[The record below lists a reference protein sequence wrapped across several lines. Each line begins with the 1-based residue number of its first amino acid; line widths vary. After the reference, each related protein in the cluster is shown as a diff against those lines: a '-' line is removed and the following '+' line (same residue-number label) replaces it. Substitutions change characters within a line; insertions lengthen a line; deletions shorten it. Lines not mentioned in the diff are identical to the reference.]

1 MSVFTPEEID
11 EGMQTDLKE
20 EIVELYE
27 ASEQCLVELELTP
40 QDKELQRALFRSV
53 HTIKGDLG
61 LVGFR
66 PMIAV
71 LQDLEDLLDLL
82 RKDEILYTPPMH
94 DLVLGMLDMVNDF
107 VNSCI
112 AQGSAAYDQKIIDEV
127 NSRIRQIQPDN
138 TGEHE
143 AILSDATKILTNGL
157 PKADTQSKDKLS
169 KTGIPK
175 NLSPSLQ
182 KDILFFRELMRSIE
196 KRVGYQDGR
205 GDRIARLALYVAG
218 ESDKEIP
225 LDQLA
230 VACYVH
236 DFGMAFMP
244 VDAVQKVK
252 PTAMETNLLRSH
264 VYKSTRLLEHLGA
277 WDEARKIVMQHHEN
291 IDGSGYPLGIKGDDI
306 CEGAKLLSILYRYD
320 DLLYDARANYT
331 PKEAIVELNK
341 RYKSQLCTYW
351 LRLFVQSMTALFA
364 NEQK

>member
-11 EGMQTDLKE
+11 EGMQIDLKE

-66 PMIAV
+66 PMINV

-82 RKDEILYTPPMH
+82 RKDEIHYTPMMH

-112 AQGSAAYDQKIIDEV
+112 QQGRASYDQNIIDEV
-127 NSRIRQIQPDN
+127 NARIRTIQPDN
-138 TGEHE
+138 TPEHE
-143 AILSDATKILTNGL
+143 TILSEATKILTTGL
-157 PKADTQSKDKLS
+157 PKNDVQQKEKLS

-175 NLSPSLQ
+175 DLSPLQQ
-182 KDILFFRELMRSIE
+182 KDILFFRELMRPIE
-196 KRVGYQDGR
+196 KRVGYQEGR
-205 GDRIARLALYVAG
+205 GDRIARLALYVAN
-218 ESDKEIP
+218 ESDKRVP

-244 VDAVQKVK
+244 NDVVQKDV
-252 PTAMETNLLRSH
+252 PSAMETNLLRSH
-264 VYKSTRLLEHLGA
+264 VYKSTRLIEHLDA
-277 WDEARKIVMQHHEN
+277 WNDARMMVMQHHEN
-291 IDGSGYPLGIKGDDI
+291 IDGTGYPLGIKGDDI
-306 CEGAKLLSILYRYD
+306 CDGAKLLAILDRYD
-320 DLLYDARANYT
+320 FLLHNDSLS
-331 PKEAIVELNK
+331 PKDAIVELNK
-341 RYKSQLCTYW
+341 RYKGQLSNYW
-351 LRLFVQSMTALFA
+351 LRLFIQSMSKLIST
-364 NEQK
+364 E

>member
-11 EGMQTDLKE
+11 EGMQIDLKE

-40 QDKELQRALFRSV
+40 KDKELQRALFRSV

-82 RKDEILYTPPMH
+82 RKDEILYTPLMH

-112 AQGSAAYDQKIIDEV
+112 KQGNASYDQKIIDEV
-127 NSRIRQIQPDN
+127 NAYIRKIQPEN
-138 TGEHE
+138 ATEHE
-143 AILSDATKILTNGL
+143 SILSDATKILTSGL
-157 PKADTQSKDKLS
+157 PKADAQPKEKLA
-169 KTGIPK
+169 KTGIIK
-175 NLSPSLQ
+175 DLSPFQ
-182 KDILFFRELMRSIE
+182 HKDILFFRELMRPIE
-196 KRVGYQDGR
+196 KRVGYKEGR
-205 GDRIARLALYVAG
+205 GDRIARLALYVANA
-218 ESDKEIP
+218 SDKNIP

-244 VDAVQKVK
+244 NDVVQKAK
-252 PTAMETNLLRSH
+252 PSAMETNLMRSH
-264 VYKSTRLLEHLGA
+264 VYKSTRLIEHLDT
-277 WDEARKIVMQHHEN
+277 WDEARNIVMQHHEN
-291 IDGSGYPLGIKGDDI
+291 IDGSGYPLGIKGDEI
-306 CEGAKLLSILYRYD
+306 CDGAKLLTIVDRYD
-320 DLLYDARANYT
+320 AMLNDPEAQFG

-341 RYKSQLCTYW
+341 RYKGQLSNYW
-351 LRLFVQSMTALFA
+351 LRMFIQSMTTLLAGD
-364 NEQK
+364 